1 MAERWSPDSWRKK
14 PIVQV
19 PDYPDAGALADV
31 EKQLATFPPLVFAG
45 EARTLK
51 AQLARVAPDRLRRR
65 GRRVRAELPRAAL
78 IAVLRVRGVL
88 VLADVASHRGLAVAS
103 GRRNLCSEDEMC

>member
-19 PDYPDAGALADV
+19 PDYPDPRSLADV

-45 EARTLK
+45 EARSLLGAK
-51 AQLARVAPDRLRRR
+51 
-65 GRRVRAELPRAAL
+65 
-78 IAVLRVRGVL
+78 
-88 VLADVASHRGLAVAS
+88 
-103 GRRNLCSEDEMC
+103 